1 MADYEKEKKKIK
13 KKTERLD
20 LLGAGPSP
28 LRMIGRAVENR
39 RRKKQRQKELAA
51 LPMKVDDFKQDHQ
64 SNVIKQEVEDFA
76 KKVRREVGIKEPK
89 KKGTMKF
96 DSVKVD
102 SSEFRNGGMVDISN
116 FKGQF

>member
-1 MADYEKEKKKIK
+1 MADYENEKKKIK

-51 LPMKVDDFKQDHQ
+51 LPMKVDDFQFDHELRKTKR
-64 SNVIKQEVEDFA
+64 S
-76 KKVRREVGIKEPK
+76 VGLKDPESK
-89 KKGTMKF
+89 TMKF

>member
-13 KKTERLD
+13 KKTKKIGILSSGLSPIRM
-20 LLGAGPSP
+20 GAIA
-28 LRMIGRAVENR
+28 MENR

-51 LPMKVDDFKQDHQ
+51 LPMKVDDFQFDHELRKTKR
-64 SNVIKQEVEDFA
+64 S
-76 KKVRREVGIKEPK
+76 VGLKDPESK
-89 KKGTMKF
+89 TMKF